1 MLLAHKRNAM
11 EGLNNALSWSPASL
25 SSKEPVLRQL
35 QRQEHAA
42 RRRARGDGQR
52 GDALFVLHEGVLV
65 IDVSVVHPAA
75 ETYVQDAA
83 NTDGAAAAARGARKV
98 EKYSCGQAGG
108 GYDFEPV
115 IVETYGRLGEPAF
128 ELLARLARVAA
139 ESGKVDEGN
148 FIENTLK
155 EMSVALC
162 RGNGSILAAGQKV
175 LVQVTGHVA
184 GAAASA
190 C

>member
-1 MLLAHKRNAM
+1 MACQCACVRLLLLTMCAASRCPRVCVYVLVSPPQRCAGFAASELCETDAEH
-11 EGLNNALSWSPASL
+11 ALLCKLLSGAFTLRHDILVGFWCRAASRAGIA

-98 EKYSCGQAGG
+98 QMYSCGQAGG

-115 IVETYGRLGEPAF
+115 IVET
-128 ELLARLARVAA
+128 
-139 ESGKVDEGN
+139 
-148 FIENTLK
+148 
-155 EMSVALC
+155 
-162 RGNGSILAAGQKV
+162 
-175 LVQVTGHVA
+175 
-184 GAAASA
+184 
-190 C
+190 